1 MVSWRI
7 YWWVAVG
14 GWFFPIKIKAGSI
27 PIFYLFTV
35 YIRSRETEIAKTQNV
50 KYKQLSL
57 ITQEYVILGY
67 VLQLL
72 TLCFCLKLLTC
83 TLIVFKG
90 AMQCI
95 GSLITFCMLVN
106 NVLRVI
112 WIVLKENGDISVKHG
127 SCSCWS
133 QSYAGDYMCR
143 ATIIATV

>member
-1 MVSWRI
+1 M
-7 YWWVAVG
+7 
-14 GWFFPIKIKAGSI
+14 
-27 PIFYLFTV
+27 
-35 YIRSRETEIAKTQNV
+35 

-127 SCSCWS
+127 SCSC
-133 QSYAGDYMCR
+133 
-143 ATIIATV
+143 